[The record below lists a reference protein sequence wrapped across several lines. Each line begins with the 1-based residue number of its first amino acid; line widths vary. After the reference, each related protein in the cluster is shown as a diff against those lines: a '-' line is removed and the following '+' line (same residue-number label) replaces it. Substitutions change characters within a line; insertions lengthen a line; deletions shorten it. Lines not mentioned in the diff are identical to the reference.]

1 MTKIQPRIRVVE
13 GSIEELPVDVIA
25 LKFAQA
31 YFGADLLV
39 SSLLSEAGEDPAHL
53 RPRPGGYR
61 LLPGRGV
68 VAAQKVLFVGVS
80 QLRDFGYREIREFA
94 RKVLTSVA
102 GEAPETRSI
111 ATTLHGAGYGLDEI
125 EAFDSEIAGFLDAMR
140 SGDAPKTLQEI
151 IIVERNSG
159 RCKRLLEVL
168 KELLPRAEGPSAGVV
183 DIAEIRQERLRAAG
197 YASDAK
203 AHVFVAMPFKE
214 EMDDIYHYGIQAAV
228 RDSGFLCERADLAS
242 FTGDVLQWVRER
254 IKTCALLVADLSDSN
269 PNVYLEVGYAWGC
282 GVPTVLLVRDPES
295 LKFDVRGQRC
305 LVYKY
310 IKDLE
315 DSLRKE
321 LQRLGDAGGSR
332 THEYE
337 L

>member
-1 MTKIQPRIRVVE
+1 MTRTQPRIRVVE

-31 YFGADLLV
+31 YYGADLLV

-61 LLPGRGV
+61 FLPARGV
-68 VAAQKVLFVGVS
+68 VSAQRVLFVGVS
-80 QLRDFGYREIREFA
+80 SLRDFGYREIREFA
-94 RKVLTSVA
+94 RRVLTSVA
-102 GEAPETRSI
+102 GEAPGTRSI

-140 SGDAPKTLQEI
+140 SGDFPRELQEI
-151 IIVERNSG
+151 IVVERSPG
-159 RCKRLLEVL
+159 RCKRLREVL
-168 KELLPRAEGPSAGVV
+168 KELLPEGKGHRIAVV
-183 DIAEIRQERLRAAG
+183 DIAEARRERLRAAG

-203 AHVFVAMPFKE
+203 AHVFVAMPFRE
-214 EMDDIYHYGIQAAV
+214 EMDDVYHYGIQTAV
-228 RDSGFLCERADLAS
+228 RDAGFLCERADLAS

-254 IKTCALLVADLSDSN
+254 IRSCALLVADLSDSN

-282 GVPTVLLVRDPES
+282 DVPTVLLVRDPRS

-305 LVYKY
+305 LVYKR

-315 DSLRKE
+315 ESLRKE
-321 LQRLGDAGGSR
+321 MHSLGEAERASS
-332 THEYE
+332 H
-337 L
+337 